1 MMFNDTQAAPAAGQT
16 QAGHLFGGP
25 GEGMID
31 LRRLWHIVLKRWWI
45 LAGSLALM
53 LVLGVVVT
61 LLSTPIYRA
70 SATLQID
77 REAAQ
82 VVDMEGVLPAE
93 NLYSAQEF
101 YQTQYGLLKSR
112 SLAQRVVAS
121 LGLAD
126 DPLFVEENRR
136 TPAGQAKAGGR
147 KPAETADLRR
157 RAVDQFLD
165 NLKVTPSVN
174 SRLVTISYDS
184 PDPALA
190 QAVVNSI
197 TETFIASNLERR
209 FEASSYARKFLE
221 ERIEQLRERL
231 EQSERELVAYAAD
244 AQIINIQS
252 ANANNDASSNRGRSL
267 ISASLET
274 LNASLA
280 KAQTDRIAAEERWR
294 AAQASSGL
302 GLSEVLAS
310 PTIQRL
316 RQQRAEAV
324 AKRQELLERFQPE
337 YPSVKQA
344 AAQIAE
350 LDRQLAAEAQDVRRS
365 LRGQYESAAAAE
377 QALRAEIGR
386 LKGEAI
392 DLDQR
397 SIRYNIL
404 QRELDTNRTL
414 YDGLLQRYREIGIA
428 GGVGTNNVSVVDRAE
443 QPVKPVAPR
452 PLINLAL
459 AGLLGLM
466 VGAGVVFILEF
477 LDESLKTPIDIEN
490 KLGLPLLGSIPLLP
504 TAAALAQAER
514 DPRSGFS
521 EAYHSVRSA
530 LQFARAGGAPRT
542 LLVTSAQPG
551 EGKSTSALAIARAFA
566 RMGKTVLLIDG
577 DLRNPSMHRM
587 LGATNRIG
595 FSSVLT
601 GTSLAEAVQPTDQ
614 THLSLLSSGPR
625 PSSPADLL
633 SSPALHNFLDRVSQ
647 SVDLVVID
655 GPPVM
660 GLADAT
666 ILGNAVEAVLFI
678 SGAGVVRRGA
688 ALRAID
694 RLKSSGAD
702 IVGGVLSRFD
712 SKKANL
718 GGYGYEYAYSYD
730 YGGVDEDAAPAQS
743 GKRARRA

>member
-1 MMFNDTQAAPAAGQT
+1 MMFNDSQGAPLPAQT
-16 QAGHLFGGP
+16 QPAGALFGGP
-25 GEGMID
+25 GEGVID

-45 LAGSLALM
+45 LAGSVALM
-53 LVLGVVVT
+53 LILGVVVT

-121 LGLAD
+121 LGLAE

-136 TPAGQAKAGGR
+136 TPAGERKTNAQ
-147 KPAETADLRR
+147 KPADAAELRR
-157 RAVDQFLD
+157 KAVDQFLN

-174 SRLVTISYDS
+174 SRLVTVSYDS

-221 ERIEQLRERL
+221 ERIGQLRERL

-252 ANANNDASSNRGRSL
+252 ASANAEAGSNKGRSL

-274 LNASLA
+274 LNASLS

-302 GLSEVLAS
+302 ALSEVLAS

-324 AKRQELLERFQPE
+324 AGRQELLERFQPE
-337 YPSVKQA
+337 YPAVKQA
-344 AAQIAE
+344 DAQIAE
-350 LDRQLAAEAQDVRRS
+350 LDRQLAAEAEDVRRS
-365 LRGQYESAAAAE
+365 LRGQYVSAAAAE
-377 QALRAEIGR
+377 QAIQAEIGR

-397 SIRYNIL
+397 SVRYNIL

-443 QPVKPVAPR
+443 RPVQPVAPR

-466 VGAGVVFILEF
+466 AGAAVVFLLEF
-477 LDESLKTPIDIEN
+477 LDESLKTPIDVEN

-504 TAAALAQAER
+504 DAAAMAQAAR

-530 LQFARAGGAPRT
+530 LQFARVGGTPRT

-566 RMGKTVLLIDG
+566 RMGKSVLLIDG
-577 DLRNPSMHRM
+577 DLRNPSLHRM
-587 LGATNRIG
+587 LGANNRSG
-595 FSSVLT
+595 FSSVLA
-601 GTSLAEAVQPTDQ
+601 GTSLSEAVQPTDQ
-614 THLSLLSSGPR
+614 MHLSLLSSGPR
-625 PSSPADLL
+625 PPSPADLL
-633 SSPALHNFLDRVSQ
+633 SSPALRGFLDGVSETI
-647 SVDLVVID
+647 DLVVID

-666 ILGNAVEAVLFI
+666 ILGNAVEGVLFI

-688 ALRAID
+688 ALRAIE
-694 RLKSSGAD
+694 RLKASGAD

-730 YGGVDEDAAPAQS
+730 YGGADDDAATTSKP
-743 GKRARRA
+743 ARRA

>member
-1 MMFNDTQAAPAAGQT
+1 MMFNDTQAASAAGQT

-136 TPAGQAKAGGR
+136 TPAGQAKAAGR

-157 RAVDQFLD
+157 RAVDQFLN

-244 AQIINIQS
+244 AEIINIQS

-730 YGGVDEDAAPAQS
+730 YGALDEDAAPAQS
-743 GKRARRA
+743 GKRAGRA

>member
-112 SLAQRVVAS
+112 SLAQRVVAG

-136 TPAGQAKAGGR
+136 TPAGQAKAAGR

-443 QPVKPVAPR
+443 QPVNPVAPR

-647 SVDLVVID
+647 SVDLIVID

-730 YGGVDEDAAPAQS
+730 YGAVDEDAAPAQS